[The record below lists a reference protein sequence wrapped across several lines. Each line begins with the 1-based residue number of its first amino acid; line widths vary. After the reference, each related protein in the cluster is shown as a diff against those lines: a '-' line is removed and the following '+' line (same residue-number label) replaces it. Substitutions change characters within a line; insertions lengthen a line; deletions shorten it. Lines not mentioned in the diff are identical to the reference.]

1 MLEVIMSDGRQAL
14 ACDDY
19 VVVRAYN
26 GQDTVEFSLSRRDPA
41 ALVLKERTRVYETT
55 GGQTYLVS
63 GIDAGQSEV
72 SYVLKKDLSDWEKTV
87 YPGFTNGTSSATAE
101 ATIRRVLPAGWTL
114 TCLETDNLA
123 AYISLQGPTALEV
136 VEHCREVYGC
146 TVVFDTAAKTA
157 AMHFPA
163 KKQLG
168 PSFLVETANLR
179 SAPEYKSKAGGLV
192 TRLYAQGAEG
202 MNFASIN
209 GGKAYVECFDYT
221 DEVVAG
227 FWRDDRY
234 TVAEHLLQ
242 AAREKVKVLSQP
254 ERSWTLQIA
263 DLQSVDSET
272 WPDMELG
279 LYDVVMLVD
288 PSLGQ
293 KMEAQITGMRTCPH
307 HPERNEISIETR
319 DNTMRSLTAAIRA
332 GQQKDGLYQD
342 LVVTVDRVRQDLGV
356 TSGSV
361 ENIRLAADAAQ
372 ASADAA
378 QASADSAGDTI
389 LRIVN
394 GTYTGGAFIDG
405 KHIYAPEIYGQE
417 IKLVNSAA
425 GSIPTL
431 SFYPR
436 NGSSALLS
444 LAAGG
449 SSSAGYSADLSSKSD
464 LLLRAVNSVVLQG
477 GTTPGPSGYTGVTVE
492 GNAAIYGKLS
502 FSGTTMQDF
511 VSAKGKSGSWYY
523 RKWNSGQV
531 ELWATIAFRAASS
544 TALGNG
550 YYSNDLTATLPFSV
564 SNATAV
570 ANADGSCFVCGTS
583 VSDKTLTCYLLRTA
597 PVPTTANVNIR
608 FMIMGTWK

>member
-1 MLEVIMSDGRQAL
+1 MLSTGRFCGL
-14 ACDDY
+14 
-19 VVVRAYN
+19 
-26 GQDTVEFSLSRRDPA
+26 
-41 ALVLKERTRVYETT
+41 
-55 GGQTYLVS
+55 YL
-63 GIDAGQSEV
+63 
-72 SYVLKKDLSDWEKTV
+72 
-87 YPGFTNGTSSATAE
+87 
-101 ATIRRVLPAGWTL
+101 
-114 TCLETDNLA
+114 
-123 AYISLQGPTALEV
+123 
-136 VEHCREVYGC
+136 
-146 TVVFDTAAKTA
+146 DTAAKTA

-179 SAPEYKSKAGGLV
+179 SAPEYKSKTGSLV

-202 MNFASIN
+202 MTFASIN
-209 GGKAYVECFDYT
+209 GGKSYVECFDYT

-242 AAREKVKVLSQP
+242 AAREKVKLLSQP

-263 DLQSVDSET
+263 DLQSVDPDT
-272 WPDMELG
+272 WPDMELE

-293 KMEAQITGMRTCPH
+293 KTEAQITGMRSCPH

-319 DNTMRSLTAAIRA
+319 DSTMHSLTAAIRA

-342 LVVTVDRVRQDLGV
+342 LVVTVDRVRHDLGV

-361 ENIRLAADAAQ
+361 ENIQLAADAAQ
-372 ASADAA
+372 AA
-378 QASADSAGDTI
+378 ADSAGETI
-389 LRIVN
+389 LQIVN

-436 NGSSALLS
+436 NGSSPLLS
-444 LAAGG
+444 LAASG

-464 LLLRAVNSVVLQG
+464 LLLRAANGVVLQG

-492 GNAAIYGKLS
+492 GNAAIYGNLS

-523 RKWNSGQV
+523 RKWNSGHV
-531 ELWATIAFRAASS
+531 ELWGTLAVRASSS
-544 TALGNG
+544 TAIGSG
-550 YYSNDLTATLPFSV
+550 YISDELSLTLPFSV
-564 SNATAV
+564 TNGTMTGTAG
-570 ANADGSCFVCGTS
+570 GSCFITS
-583 VSDKTLTCYLLRTA
+583 SSVTGNTLKFYLVRPA
-597 PVPTTANVNIR
+597 PIYTTTDILVRA
-608 FMIMGTWK
+608 MIMGNWK

>member
-1 MLEVIMSDGRQAL
+1 MLEVILSDGRQAL

-19 VVVRAYN
+19 AVVRAYN

-114 TCLETDNLA
+114 TCVETDNLA

-523 RKWNSGQV
+523 RKWNSGHV
-531 ELWATIAFRAASS
+531 ELWGTLAVRASSS
-544 TALGNG
+544 TAIGSG
-550 YYSNDLTATLPFSV
+550 YISDELSLTLPFSV
-564 SNATAV
+564 TNGTMTGTAG
-570 ANADGSCFVCGTS
+570 GSCFITSSS
-583 VSDKTLTCYLLRTA
+583 VSGNTLKFYLVRPA
-597 PVPTTANVNIR
+597 PIYTTTDILVRAV
-608 FMIMGTWK
+608 IMGNWK

>member
-1 MLEVIMSDGRQAL
+1 M
-14 ACDDY
+14 
-19 VVVRAYN
+19 
-26 GQDTVEFSLSRRDPA
+26 
-41 ALVLKERTRVYETT
+41 
-55 GGQTYLVS
+55 
-63 GIDAGQSEV
+63 
-72 SYVLKKDLSDWEKTV
+72 
-87 YPGFTNGTSSATAE
+87 
-101 ATIRRVLPAGWTL
+101 
-114 TCLETDNLA
+114 ETDNLA

-136 VEHCREVYGC
+136 AEHCREVYGC
-146 TVVFDTAAKTA
+146 TIVFDTAAKTA
-157 AMHFPA
+157 TMHFPA

-179 SAPEYKSKAGGLV
+179 SAPEYKSKTGSLV

-209 GGKAYVECFDYT
+209 GGKSYVECFDYT

-242 AAREKVKVLSQP
+242 AAREKVKLLSQP

-263 DLQSVDSET
+263 DLQSVDPDT
-272 WPDMELG
+272 WPDMELE

-293 KMEAQITGMRTCPH
+293 KTEAQITGMRSCPH

-319 DNTMRSLTAAIRA
+319 DSTMHSLTAAIRA

-342 LVVTVDRVRQDLGV
+342 LVVTVDRVRHDLGV

-361 ENIRLAADAAQ
+361 ENIQLAADAAQ
-372 ASADAA
+372 AA
-378 QASADSAGDTI
+378 ADSAGETI
-389 LRIVN
+389 LQIVN

-436 NGSSALLS
+436 NGSSPLLS
-444 LAAGG
+444 LAASG
-449 SSSAGYSADLSSKSD
+449 SSSAC
-464 LLLRAVNSVVLQG
+464 Q
-477 GTTPGPSGYTGVTVE
+477 
-492 GNAAIYGKLS
+492 
-502 FSGTTMQDF
+502 
-511 VSAKGKSGSWYY
+511 
-523 RKWNSGQV
+523 
-531 ELWATIAFRAASS
+531 
-544 TALGNG
+544 
-550 YYSNDLTATLPFSV
+550 
-564 SNATAV
+564 
-570 ANADGSCFVCGTS
+570 
-583 VSDKTLTCYLLRTA
+583 
-597 PVPTTANVNIR
+597 
-608 FMIMGTWK
+608 